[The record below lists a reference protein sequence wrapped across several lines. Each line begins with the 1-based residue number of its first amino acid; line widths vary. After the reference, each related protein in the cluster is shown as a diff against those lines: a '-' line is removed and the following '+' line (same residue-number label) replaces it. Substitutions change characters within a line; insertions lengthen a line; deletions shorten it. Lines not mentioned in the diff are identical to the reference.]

1 MPKTINPFLVTDQSK
16 LGKFHIKAMLITGMG
31 VLSDGYGLSSVAV
44 ILPIILT
51 SLGGEVTGITTS
63 FLSAAPLMGMI
74 VGSLL
79 FGYLG
84 NSGRKKYYEIDVTLM
99 TIATLL
105 SAVSTNIWFL
115 IITRFFFG
123 IGAGADYVL
132 SPTIL
137 GEHCNAKDRGKL
149 MSAGF
154 GLSWTMGA
162 IFAVL
167 VAMACAALGLSSELT
182 WRITLGVGALP
193 AASVIYLRRNL
204 PETPRFLARVQGNT
218 QEAAEVVAVETN
230 QNTAKLNVKQDHQS
244 VRYYLQRGKAAII
257 KASLLWFLADIA
269 GYSTELYGPSLIAK
283 GLGLSST
290 SFSLLTHVLFSI
302 PSAILAVFLIDTLGR
317 NKLQALGAFLAG
329 FALIGFSMLG
339 TSAGVM
345 IQFIMFGAFS
355 FFDNLGP
362 GSVVQA
368 GITGIEIASTKA
380 RSIVQ
385 AITVTAG
392 RCGAILTAFVF
403 PSLFKYFGET
413 VSMWFLIAI
422 LFILTIASIVLLPE
436 AKNRSLEDCAQ
447 EVIGQEEP
455 LIKTL

>member
-1 MPKTINPFLVTDQSK
+1 MSKNINPFLVTDQSK
-16 LGKFHIKAMLITGMG
+16 LGKFHVKAMLITGMG

-51 SLGGEVTGITTS
+51 SLGGEVTGLTTS

-84 NSGRKKYYEIDVTLM
+84 NSGRKKYYGIDVILM
-99 TIATLL
+99 TVATLL
-105 SAVSTNIWFL
+105 SAMSTNIVFL

-167 VAMACAALGLSSELT
+167 VAMTCSALGLSGELT
-182 WRITLGVGALP
+182 WRITLGMGALP
-193 AASVIYLRRNL
+193 AASVIYLRRHL
-204 PETPRFLARVQGNT
+204 PETPRFLARVQGNN
-218 QEAAEVVAVETN
+218 QEAAEVVAAETK
-230 QNTAKLNVKQDHQS
+230 QATTKLDVQQDHQS
-244 VRYYLQRGKAAII
+244 VQDYLQKEKAAII

-290 SFSLLTHVLFSI
+290 SFSLLTHVLFSV
-302 PSAILAVFLIDTLGR
+302 PSAILAVFLIDSLGR

-329 FALIGFSMLG
+329 CALIGFSLLG
-339 TSAGVM
+339 TSGIM
-345 IQFIMFGAFS
+345 GQFIMFGAFS

-422 LFILTIASIVLLPE
+422 LFILTVASIVLLPE

-447 EVIGQEEP
+447 EVIGQEGSIGQP
-455 LIKTL
+455 L